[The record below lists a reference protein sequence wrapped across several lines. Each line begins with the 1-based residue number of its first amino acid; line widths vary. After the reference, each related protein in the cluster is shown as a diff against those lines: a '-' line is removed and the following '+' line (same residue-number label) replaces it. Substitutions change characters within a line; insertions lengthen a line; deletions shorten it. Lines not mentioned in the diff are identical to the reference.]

1 MGNAVTTN
9 PVIIMMINMT
19 VVFVVLYG
27 LSLMIRLIHVIDPTR
42 KKEVKAAAPAPAAPA
57 APVPA
62 APAAAAEE
70 GIPTEVVAV
79 IAAAVTAAAI
89 VPLKSGPSGRCS
101 VMAGNRLGALM
112 AYRDYNG

>member
-42 KKEVKAAAPAPAAPA
+42 KKEVKAAKPAPAAPA
-57 APVPA
+57 VSA
-62 APAAAAEE
+62 APAPTAPAAEE

-79 IAAAVTAAAI
+79 IAAAVTACGYSSSQI
-89 VPLKSGPSGRCS
+89 RTIRPLQRNNWKQAGRFDG
-101 VMAGNRLGALM
+101 VQRL
-112 AYRDYNG
+112 

>member
-79 IAAAVTAAAI
+79 IAAAVTACGYSSSQI
-89 VPLKSGPSGRCS
+89 RTIRPLQRNNWKQAGRFDG
-101 VMAGNRLGALM
+101 VQRL
-112 AYRDYNG
+112 

>member
-42 KKEVKAAAPAPAAPA
+42 KKEVNPAAPAPAAPA

-79 IAAAVTAAAI
+79 IAAAVTACGYSSSQI
-89 VPLKSGPSGRCS
+89 RTIRPLQRNGWKQAGRFDG
-101 VMAGNRLGALM
+101 VQRL
-112 AYRDYNG
+112 